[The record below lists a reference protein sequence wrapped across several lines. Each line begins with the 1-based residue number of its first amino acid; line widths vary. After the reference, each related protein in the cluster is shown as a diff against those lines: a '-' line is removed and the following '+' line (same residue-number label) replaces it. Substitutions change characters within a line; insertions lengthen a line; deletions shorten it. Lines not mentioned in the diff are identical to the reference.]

1 LYLSFDFNI
10 DPATCVVSQFVEGGF
25 LNVIKNTGLQGRW
38 QQLGENPTVICDTA
52 HNFHGL
58 KIVLNQLNKQKFE
71 KHCSQSGI
79 PYLIVFSLSEF
90 QNFILNL

>member
-1 LYLSFDFNI
+1 MGKMYL
-10 DPATCVVSQFVEGGF
+10 VEVKEPVKG
-25 LNVIKNTGLQGRW
+25 KQS
-38 QQLGENPTVICDTA
+38 P
-52 HNFHGL
+52 
-58 KIVLNQLNKQKFE
+58 NQEKFE